1 MTLRDLTEEDNELIE
16 EEDSNEDVS
25 DSDQS
30 EESVEEQDSDDAG
43 GLFVEGYDGEE
54 QLQKAR
60 NKSTIKKKKQNESV
74 NLPKYGCIFDYTPE
88 KP

>member
-30 EESVEEQDSDDAG
+30 EESVEE
-43 GLFVEGYDGEE
+43 
-54 QLQKAR
+54 
-60 NKSTIKKKKQNESV
+60 
-74 NLPKYGCIFDYTPE
+74 
-88 KP
+88 